1 MLRNNPLSTL
11 KKSVNNKSIKG
22 LKDPQLHRDI
32 WFLTKRYL
40 KGDAILDFLANI
52 PGLVYILS
60 QDNYMSESDKDMEAL
75 FDEDKVFTTFMAFK
89 ILRLAHSDEV

>member
-22 LKDPQLHRDI
+22 LKDPQLQRDI

-60 QDNYMSESDKDMEAL
+60 QDIFGSDKDMEAL
-75 FDEDKVFTTFMAFK
+75 FDEDKVFTTFMALK